1 MEIEMTSIKK
11 ILLFVVAFWGICGLS
26 NYSYGQSTY
35 LSARNLGLGGG
46 GAAYMSGYHASF
58 INPANLGLFNGKN
71 QFMIGLPG
79 ELTIATGGPLMN
91 IAVYN
96 KYFTHGYQLSND
108 QVDAAVNKWFGK
120 SGDDS
125 GTLGFNVNVMPVA
138 FVHKTKIGIFG
149 AALRF
154 RTLGDISV
162 SRGLAEFMLR
172 GLDQSYFSQAKPVN
186 FSNEI
191 YSTAELSLS
200 YATSFSLG
208 ENQRLYVGIS
218 PKIIKGLTYFKSS
231 FKSTLKLSGDTLI
244 QHQFHYDIYTV
255 GGMTNDFQ
263 KFYNQRI
270 DSKQN
275 PTFNDFSP
283 GSLGK
288 GGIKGS
294 GIGLDMGVSYVLSL
308 DGYIPNQANNYN
320 NELPRHT
327 LTLSASVT
335 DLGSV
340 NFTKNAQEFSA
351 DNTFNWNGLKPN
363 YQQIDAKHDSSFSN
377 YLNYV
382 AQDSIA
388 RNIYGAFSPGN
399 IGSIHASLPTMIHLG
414 AYLKYG
420 QLGVMLDYAKGMN
433 KVGMNSTNSSISTGV
448 EYKLFNFIPLR
459 VGYRSGG
466 TTSNSFSLGT
476 GIEFRNFQLEAGI
489 MTVKNSYSRGYN
501 VTTAISSLLLFF

>member
-1 MEIEMTSIKK
+1 MGIKMTFIKK
-11 ILLFVVAFWGICGLS
+11 TLLIVVAFWGIFGLS
-26 NYSYGQSTY
+26 KQSHAQSTY

-46 GAAYMSGYHASF
+46 GTAYMSGFQASF
-58 INPANLGLFNGKN
+58 INPANLGFFDGRN

-79 ELTIATGGPLMN
+79 DLTIASGGPLMN

-96 KYFTHGYQLSND
+96 KYFTHGYQLSSN
-108 QVDAAVNKWFGK
+108 QVDAAVNEWFGK
-120 SGDDS
+120 PGDDS
-125 GTLGFNVNVMPVA
+125 RKLGFNVNVMPVA
-138 FVHKTKIGIFG
+138 FVHKTRIGIFG

-154 RTLGDISV
+154 RMLGDISV

-172 GLDQSYFSQAKPVN
+172 GLDQTYFSQAKPVN
-186 FSNEI
+186 FSNEV
-191 YSTAELSLS
+191 YSTVEVSLS
-200 YATSFSLG
+200 YATSFALG
-208 ENQRLYVGIS
+208 TNQRIYLGIS
-218 PKIIKGLTYFKSS
+218 PKIIKGLTYFKSAFQS
-231 FKSTLKLSGDTLI
+231 NLRISGDTLI

-255 GGMTNDFQ
+255 GGMTNDFR

-275 PTFNDFSP
+275 PSFNDFNP

-294 GIGLDMGVSYVLSL
+294 GIGLDMGVSYVFSF
-308 DGYIPNQANNYN
+308 DGYIHSQANNYN
-320 NELPRHT
+320 NELPRHA

-335 DLGSV
+335 DLGRV
-340 NFTKNAQEFSA
+340 NFTKNAQKFSA

-382 AQDSIA
+382 TQDSIA

-399 IGSIHASLPTMIHLG
+399 IRSIRAGLPTMIHLG

-420 QLGVMLDYAKGMN
+420 HLGFMLDYAKGMN

-448 EYKLFNFIPLR
+448 EYKLFNVIPLR

-476 GIEFRNFQLEAGI
+476 GIEFRNFQLEGGV
-489 MTVKNSYSRGYN
+489 MTVKNSHSRGYN
-501 VTTAISSLLLFF
+501 ITTAISSLLLFF

>member
-26 NYSYGQSTY
+26 NYSYAQSTY

-79 ELTIATGGPLMN
+79 ELTIASGGPLMN

-96 KYFTHGYQLSND
+96 KYFTHGYQLNNS
-108 QVDAAVNKWFGK
+108 QVDAAVNEWFGK
-120 SGDDS
+120 SGADS
-125 GTLGFNVNVMPVA
+125 RTLGFNVNVLPLA
-138 FVHKTKIGIFG
+138 FVHKTRIGTFG

-154 RTLGDISV
+154 RTLGDVSV

-172 GLDQSYFSQAKPVN
+172 GLDQSYFSQARPVN
-186 FSNEI
+186 FSNEV
-191 YSTAELSLS
+191 YSTAEVSLS
-200 YATSFSLG
+200 YATSFALG
-208 ENQRLYVGIS
+208 TNQRIYLGIS
-218 PKIIKGLTYFKSS
+218 PKIIKGLTYFKSDFQS
-231 FKSTLKLSGDTLI
+231 NLKMSGDSLI

-255 GGMTNDFQ
+255 GDMTNGFQ
-263 KFYNQRI
+263 KFYNQR
-270 DSKQN
+270 QN
-275 PTFNDFSP
+275 PNKDPSFSDINM
-283 GSLGK
+283 SSMGK

-294 GIGLDMGVSYVLSL
+294 GMGLDMGVSYVLSF
-308 DGYIPNQANNYN
+308 DGSINGQANNYN
-320 NELPRHT
+320 NELPRHA

-340 NFTKNAQEFSA
+340 NFKKNAQRFSA

-388 RNIYGAFSPGN
+388 RNIYGAFSPDN

-420 QLGVMLDYAKGMN
+420 QLGVMLDYAEGMN
-433 KVGMNSTNSSISTGV
+433 KIGMNSTNSSISTGV

-459 VGYRSGG
+459 LGYRTGG
-466 TTSNSFSLGT
+466 KSSNSFSLGT

-489 MTVKNSYSRGYN
+489 MTVKDSHSRGYN